1 MEKYRDNDPG
11 KEQTAY
17 DRLSDEALLR
27 QLRAGDAAIMDYV
40 LDKYKP
46 LVRKKTNAMFLI
58 GGDTDDLIQEGMIGL
73 FKAIRDYREERETSF
88 FHFAEL
94 CITRQIYSAIEASNR
109 KKHAPLNSYVSFYS
123 EVSEEGQPLA
133 EYLESERSDNPEQR
147 MIDQENFE
155 LFLKKVRQSLSKMEC
170 EVLDDYLSEN
180 AALALEAL
188 EVLGRVGYPTTVEQ
202 RKKGLKDTKWNG
214 RLTIIHREPLFIVD
228 GAHNPAAA
236 DMLED
241 SVRKY
246 FKGRKLFFIM
256 GVFRDKDYPYII
268 RKLCPYAEQI
278 ITIETP
284 DNPRALPAQELAEE
298 VKKCNPHVQAADSI
312 PDAVDKIF
320 AMAGREDVILSFG
333 SLSFIGEITTI
344 VKTQEEKNS

>member
-1 MEKYRDNDPG
+1 MAHPQGVDVVWNYRTGRAGMEEYRDNGRG
-11 KEQTAY
+11 KVQPSY

-27 QLRAGDAAIMDYV
+27 QLRAGDTAIMDYV

-46 LVRKKTNAMFLI
+46 LVRKKANAMFLI

-155 LFLKKVRQSLSKMEC
+155 LFLKKVCQILSKMEC
-170 EVLDDYLSEN
+170 EVLDDYLSGLNYQQIAEKMKKSPKAIDN
-180 AALALEAL
+180 ALQRIKAKI
-188 EVLGRVGYPTTVEQ
+188 RVFQ
-202 RKKGLKDTKWNG
+202 NDT
-214 RLTIIHREPLFIVD
+214 
-228 GAHNPAAA
+228 
-236 DMLED
+236 
-241 SVRKY
+241 
-246 FKGRKLFFIM
+246 
-256 GVFRDKDYPYII
+256 
-268 RKLCPYAEQI
+268 
-278 ITIETP
+278 
-284 DNPRALPAQELAEE
+284 LP
-298 VKKCNPHVQAADSI
+298 S
-312 PDAVDKIF
+312 
-320 AMAGREDVILSFG
+320 
-333 SLSFIGEITTI
+333 
-344 VKTQEEKNS
+344 